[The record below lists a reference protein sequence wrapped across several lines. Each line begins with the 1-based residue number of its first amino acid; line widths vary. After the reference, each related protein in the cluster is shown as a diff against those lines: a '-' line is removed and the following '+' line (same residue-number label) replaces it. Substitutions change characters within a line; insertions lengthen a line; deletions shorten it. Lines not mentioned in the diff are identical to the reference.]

1 MPTTRLSFTAPYQP
15 ETPWGAA
22 LANAANLMF
31 GGPTAYEVEAQQAT
45 RDSARAAAALKQNE
59 LEGRTKLGDI
69 ISEWTTAAADPAAR
83 EAMFKTY
90 APRLAEAAARYGYD
104 PAKAIEGFRLSLATP
119 IASEQNR
126 AYGAYATKG
135 SIAPFSSFGDLG
147 AQRAAE
153 QRETASKATVAATGA
168 AAANPDKY
176 QRVRL
181 INEEL
186 KGQPVGSFDRRVIAG
201 LETKPTAGE
210 RADADAARKFGVSP
224 TDMAAY
230 RVANET
236 AKLYKSPFGEG
247 IDYKAF
253 ERDHPELARTHR
265 RVLSSIAQAQASPNV
280 PGQRKRVMASGNED
294 WEVPSDLARG
304 QYVPAWRDP
313 GDGQWRK
320 LEADGKVYILRQ
332 RDR

>member
-1 MPTTRLSFTAPYQP
+1 MPTTRLRYTAPYQP

-45 RDSARAAAALKQNE
+45 RDSARATAALKQNE

-176 QRVRL
+176 YRVNL
-181 INEEL
+181 QKKI
-186 KGQPVGSFDRRVIAG
+186 VGTDETGLDARRIAG
-201 LETKPTAGE
+201 VDPAPTAE
-210 RADADAARKFGVSP
+210 IQNRR
-224 TDMAAY
+224 
-230 RVANET
+230 
-236 AKLYKSPFGEG
+236 
-247 IDYKAF
+247 
-253 ERDHPELARTHR
+253 ELARITG
-265 RVLSSIAQAQASPNV
+265 LP
-280 PGQRKRVMASGNED
+280 E
-294 WEVPSDLARG
+294 SDLAAFEYAQRIAG
-304 QYVPAWRDP
+304 NYKSAF
-313 GDGQWRK
+313 GDGISPQFAKDYPHLAEIQARVTKAVAVAQSGPRVYGQKPSPDGSGWTIPSPINGAPVKVTRGP
-320 LEADGKVYILRQ
+320 DGKWYF
-332 RDR
+332 RDVDGKDKRIDRPDY

>member
-1 MPTTRLSFTAPYQP
+1 MPTTRLRFTAPYQP

-126 AYGAYATKG
+126 AYGAYAKNG

-176 QRVRL
+176 QMVREREA
-181 INEEL
+181 IL
-186 KGQPVGSFDRRVIAG
+186 KGQPANSLDRRIVAR
-201 LETKPTAGE
+201 LDAAPTAGE
-210 RADADAARKFGVSP
+210 RADAEQGRKLGLSETDIAAFK
-224 TDMAAY
+224 
-230 RVANET
+230 VAQKT
-236 AKLYKSPFGEG
+236 AEQYKSAFGDG

-265 RVLSSIAQAQASPNV
+265 RILGHIAQAQASPNV
-280 PGQRKRVMASGNED
+280 QGQRQRVAASGQTD
-294 WEVPSDLARG
+294 WEVPSELARG

-332 RDR
+332 QDR